1 MNIEQALAETQLL
14 RVTNL
19 SSAILSVYIDSASE
33 LPQVRAQSKPD
44 PFAIISVG
52 KTNQQTAALRRTD
65 APVWEQGFTFLVAN
79 PANDTLQIKLV
90 DQKTEK
96 ELGHFA
102 YIMSSLLTKPDLQV
116 VSQPF
121 QLQKAGPT
129 SKIIMSMALKIL
141 TRPSN
146 QPIEPAAGE
155 PAIQRQLSQTS
166 QSSVQR
172 QSSQVKRQPSQVSQ
186 SDVSEVKS
194 IKLADFPTKLAEFPD
209 EVEQIVDKTASDV
222 TEFISNEAA
231 NILGEDTTNQLRKR
245 QLSTQL
251 SGNSSHGLGRIQMSM
266 HYSVD
271 RQRLSVTVHKIM

>member
-1 MNIEQALAETQLL
+1 M

-19 SSAILSVYIDSASE
+19 SSAVLSVYLDSASD

-44 PFAIISVG
+44 PFAILSVG
-52 KTNQQTAALRRTD
+52 KTNKQTAALRRTD

-96 ELGHFA
+96 DLGYFN
-102 YIMSSLLTKPDLQV
+102 YVMSNLLTKPDLQV

-129 SKIIMSMALKIL
+129 SKITMSLALKIF
-141 TRPSN
+141 TRSSN
-146 QPIEPAAGE
+146 QQSESAAGE
-155 PAIQRQLSQTS
+155 PAIQRQLSTTS
-166 QSSVQR
+166 QSHMQ
-172 QSSQVKRQPSQVSQ
+172 RQPSQVQRQPSQ
-186 SDVSEVKS
+186 ISQVDISEAKTV
-194 IKLADFPTKLAEFPD
+194 KLADFPTKLAEFPD
-209 EVEQIVDKTASDV
+209 ELEQIVDKTASNV

-231 NILGEDTTNQLRKR
+231 SVLNEEPSHQLRKR
-245 QLSTQL
+245 QLSTQS
-251 SGNSSHGLGRIQMSM
+251 SGNSSHGLGRIQISM